1 MKENIK
7 TVGGKVGAMLR
18 PEKLILVFAF
28 VLTTLCLSLFANPM
42 TAFAADG
49 GGGGGGSSISGV
61 VSGAGTVAGAIVAVI
76 MIVMLVRHG
85 MEYAQGQGNIGKM
98 VIDVLVLLLMIGLI
112 AVAMNWESLQSG
124 FEGIANG
131 GVDVVEDAANTIL

>member
-28 VLTTLCLSLFANPM
+28 VLTTLYLSLFANPM

-49 GGGGGGSSISGV
+49 GGGGGSISGV